1 VNIYNARIN
10 RISEICMD
18 IGQVC
23 LGSMVFP
30 FLMNNFDII
39 KMLTGLVITI
49 GFWIISVL
57 LVKSKK

>member
-1 VNIYNARIN
+1 
-10 RISEICMD
+10 MD

>member
-1 VNIYNARIN
+1 MSIFDVRIN

-23 LGSMVFP
+23 LGSIVFP

-39 KMLTGLVITI
+39 KMFTGLIITI
-49 GFWIISVL
+49 GFWTISVL
-57 LVKSKK
+57 LVRSKR